1 MKVLIACECSGVTRE
16 AFRAKGHDA
25 WSCDLKPA
33 EDESRF
39 HLRGDALWY
48 LGNGWDLLI
57 AHPPCT
63 YLAALGERWMTDPRH
78 VGRDKKRQAA
88 WEFFRYFIYAPVKR
102 ICIENPRSFCL
113 PQYYRKPDQ
122 EIHPWWFGDV
132 TKKPTCLWLKNLPPL
147 IKKPYVLKD
156 LGVGHEAKQKM
167 NAIHWA
173 GGTSEVKSSTRSKTF
188 EGVALAM
195 ADQWGS
201 LPNL

>member
-1 MKVLIACECSGVTRE
+1 MKVLIGCECSGIIRE
-16 AFRAKGHDA
+16 EFRKRGHDA

-33 EDESRF
+33 EDGSRF
-39 HLRGDALWY
+39 HLQANL
-48 LGNGWDLLI
+48 LLVINPTWDLLI

-78 VGRDKKRQAA
+78 KDRQHKRDEALV
-88 WEFFRYFIYAPVKR
+88 FFRHLYSCPIR
-102 ICIENPRSFCL
+102 RTCLENPRSFIL
-113 PQYYRKPDQ
+113 PKIFGPPTQ

-147 IKKPYVLKD
+147 VRKQYVIAD
-156 LGVGHEAKQKM
+156 LGTGHIAKQRM

-173 GGTSEVKSSTRSKTF
+173 GGTSEEKSATRSRTF
-188 EGVALAM
+188 KGIAIAM

-201 LPNL
+201 LSRL